1 MEGSADVSLQED
13 HGEDDGPEFDEALD
27 PEFEKVFDV
36 DNDPKLEERDI
47 HEVDALLGIESV
59 DSVDSASETDAT
71 SSEPPS

>member
-36 DNDPKLEERDI
+36 DNDPKLEEPDI

-59 DSVDSASETDAT
+59 DSASVSDAT
-71 SSEPPS
+71 SSDSPS

>member
-1 MEGSADVSLQED
+1 MEASVDVSLHED

-47 HEVDALLGIESV
+47 HEVDALLAIESV
-59 DSVDSASETDAT
+59 DS
-71 SSEPPS
+71 SSEEPS

>member
-36 DNDPKLEERDI
+36 DNDPRLEERDI
-47 HEVDALLGIESV
+47 HEVDALLAIE
-59 DSVDSASETDAT
+59 SVDSASETDAT
-71 SSEPPS
+71 SSDPASCRA

>member
-1 MEGSADVSLQED
+1 
-13 HGEDDGPEFDEALD
+13 
-27 PEFEKVFDV
+27 V

-71 SSEPPS
+71 SSESPS

>member
-36 DNDPKLEERDI
+36 DRARRILNREEVLDDEWTGFADDEPAVTAAPPR
-47 HEVDALLGIESV
+47 ALVGAGI
-59 DSVDSASETDAT
+59 
-71 SSEPPS
+71 